1 MTILRIFLWSWSIS
15 FWRSKNTMWNKCRI
29 FSFLFIIINVFR
41 KLGSVRV
48 LILDF
53 MSEVF
58 TVVRVGI
65 VLEGKVTLLFLK
77 PTIKPLLSKLSIK
90 RNLFS
95 FRNLLKHI
103 FSTWKIREKMV
114 LKVFWLKYMEFM
126 RFTTKDKSTNVWWCR
141 IYFSA
146 WMKFTKFTTSRVHK

>member
-1 MTILRIFLWSWSIS
+1 
-15 FWRSKNTMWNKCRI
+15 MWNKCRI
-29 FSFLFIIINVFR
+29 FSFLSIIINVFR
-41 KLGSVRV
+41 KLGSARG
-48 LILDF
+48 LILGF
-53 MSEVF
+53 TSGVF

-103 FSTWKIREKMV
+103 FST
-114 LKVFWLKYMEFM
+114 
-126 RFTTKDKSTNVWWCR
+126 
-141 IYFSA
+141 
-146 WMKFTKFTTSRVHK
+146 